1 MNKNPPAM
9 AYLVSCY
16 PAISHTFILREIQ
29 GLRALGHTIFT
40 ASINTPD
47 RAPEAMEAYEK
58 QEAESTFFVK
68 TQGAVGALMAM
79 LYWCSRSPG
88 SLWHTLRLGL
98 GLGKGGSWL
107 YGLAYVAEAALV
119 ARWMRQ
125 HDLQFLHVH
134 FGSVGATVGVLV
146 KQLTNCH
153 LSYTIHGPDE
163 FDDVFGQ
170 HLPLKMQ
177 EADSVVCISQFAKGQ
192 LMRISHTDNWPKLH
206 VCRLGV
212 DPAQFTYSVRP
223 SKESPVEL
231 LCVGRLSSAKAQI
244 LIVQAC
250 AQLRDEGLDFAL
262 TMVGDGPDRSRI
274 EQAIARLKLERHIH
288 LTGSLNQQAVRAHFA
303 RADIFVLASLAEGI
317 PVVLMEA
324 MSSGVP
330 CVSTPVNGIPE
341 LIEHGRT
348 GLLATP
354 GDVPSLTMQLR
365 RLIREPELRRSL
377 AEAGRAKVLAD
388 FDFNR
393 NVAQLSR
400 IFSQFGTARS

>member
-1 MNKNPPAM
+1 M

-16 PAISHTFILREIQ
+16 PAVSHTFILREIQ
-29 GLRALGHTIFT
+29 RLRALGHTLFT
-40 ASINTPD
+40 ASINAPD
-47 RAPEAMEAYEK
+47 RAPEAMEGYEK
-58 QEAESTFFVK
+58 QEAQNTFFVK
-68 TQGAVGALMAM
+68 AQGALGALSAL
-79 LYWCSRSPG
+79 LYWCIKAPA
-88 SLWHTLRLGL
+88 SLMRTMRLGL
-98 GLGKGGSWL
+98 GLGKSGSWL

-125 HDLQFLHVH
+125 HDLHILHVH
-134 FGSVGATVGVLV
+134 FGNASATVGVLV
-146 KQLTNCH
+146 KRLIRCH

-192 LMRISHTDNWPKLH
+192 LMRISHPDNWPKLQ

-223 SKESPVEL
+223 LNKSPTRL

-244 LIVQAC
+244 LMVQAC

-274 EQAIARLKLERHIH
+274 EQAIARLKLEKHIH
-288 LTGSLNQQAVRAHFA
+288 LTGSLNQEAVRAHFA

-341 LIEHGRT
+341 LIQHDRT

-354 GDVPSLTMQLR
+354 GDVPSLTAQLR
-365 RLIREPELRRSL
+365 RLIQEPELRRTL
-377 AEAGRAKVLAD
+377 AEAAHAKVLAD
-388 FDFNR
+388 FDLNR
-393 NVAQLSR
+393 NVAKLGR
-400 IFSQFGTARS
+400 IFTGFVAGRI

>member
-1 MNKNPPAM
+1 M

-16 PAISHTFILREIQ
+16 PAVSHTFILREIQ

-40 ASINTPD
+40 ASINAPD

-58 QEAESTFFVK
+58 QEAQNTFFVK
-68 TQGAVGALMAM
+68 AQGALGALMAL
-79 LYWCSRSPG
+79 LYWCIRSPG
-88 SLWHTLRLGL
+88 RLWRTLGLGL
-98 GLGKGGSWL
+98 GLGKNGSWL

-125 HDLQFLHVH
+125 HGLQFLHVH

-146 KQLTNCH
+146 KRLTNCH

-177 EADSVVCISQFAKGQ
+177 EADGVICISQFAKGQ
-192 LMRISHTDNWPKLH
+192 LMRISHPDNWPKLQ

-223 SKESPVEL
+223 LRETPAKL

-262 TMVGDGPDRSRI
+262 TMVGDGPDRTRI
-274 EQAIARLKLERHIH
+274 EQAVARLKLEQHIH
-288 LTGSLNQQAVRAHFA
+288 LTGSLNQEAVRAHFA

-341 LIEHGRT
+341 LIQHECT

-354 GDVPSLTMQLR
+354 GDISSLASQLR
-365 RLIREPELRRSL
+365 GLIQEPELRRSL
-377 AEAGRAKVLAD
+377 AEAAREKVLAD
-388 FDFNR
+388 FDLGR
-393 NVAQLSR
+393 NVARLSSL
-400 IFSQFGTARS
+400 FSQFGATRS